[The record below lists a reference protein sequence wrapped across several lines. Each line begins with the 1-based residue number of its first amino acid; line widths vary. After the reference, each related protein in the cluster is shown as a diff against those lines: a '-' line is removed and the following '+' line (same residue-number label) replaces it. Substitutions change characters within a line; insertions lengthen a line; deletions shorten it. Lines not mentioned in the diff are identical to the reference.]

1 MGLCFRE
8 KRVGGKAMSTK
19 KEAAGRQ
26 KILVVDDEPDV
37 AYSFQRVLAEEP
49 VEVVG
54 VTSGAEGLKR
64 LKKEGYDLVLL
75 DVRIGLEHGM
85 EIFRQLR
92 KEHPRQLVIVMTAHG
107 TAQTAI
113 EAMKL
118 GAFDYI
124 LKPLEVPELISI
136 LRRALQT
143 AASMREL
150 VPGEGKQALEEKAPG
165 LIGTSPAM
173 QKIYKLVGQVARAE
187 ASVLLLGESGTGKE
201 LVARA
206 IYANSTR
213 AARPYVAINC
223 AAIPDTLLESELF
236 GHERGAFTG
245 ALTQRVGKF
254 ERADGGTIFL
264 DEIGDMP
271 LVLQAKLLRVLQD
284 GEFQR
289 LGGDQTLRT
298 QVRVVAAT
306 NQNLLAMVKE
316 KTFREDLYY
325 RIHVVQIQ
333 LPPLRER
340 AEDVLPLAEHFLKK
354 AGKGRGLKFSAAS
367 KKALQG
373 WSWPGNVRELENA
386 VTRAVVCAAAES
398 IEPGDL
404 PPEILRTGAG
414 GQEKGETGWWSL
426 VSERAGEGG
435 DKLAA
440 GEKMLVE
447 QALEK
452 ARGKVKQAAEILG
465 VTRAALRTRVERY
478 GLRSH
483 E

>member
-1 MGLCFRE
+1 
-8 KRVGGKAMSTK
+8 MSRK
-19 KEAAGRQ
+19 NSSASAQR
-26 KILVVDDEPDV
+26 ILIVDDEADV

-54 VTSGAEGLKR
+54 VTSGLEGLKR
-64 LKKEGYDLVLL
+64 LKKEAYDLVLL
-75 DVRIGLEHGM
+75 DVRIGVEHGI
-85 EIFRQLR
+85 EIFRQIR
-92 KEHPRQLVIVMTAHG
+92 KEHPKQLVIVMTAHG

-124 LKPLEVPELISI
+124 LKPFDVPELLSI

-150 VPGEGKQALEEKAPG
+150 VASEGKHLQDEKAPG
-165 LIGTSPAM
+165 LIGASSAM
-173 QKIYKLVGQVARAE
+173 QKIYKLVGQVARAD
-187 ASVLLLGESGTGKE
+187 AAVLLVGESGTGKE

-206 IYANSTR
+206 IYANSPL

-245 ALTQRVGKF
+245 ALTQRIGKF

-271 LVLQAKLLRVLQD
+271 LALQAKLLRVLQN

-298 QVRVVAAT
+298 KVRVIAAT
-306 NQNLLAMVKE
+306 NKDLTAMVKE

-340 AEDVLPLAEHFLKK
+340 AEDVLPLAEHFLKRE
-354 AGKGRGLKFSAAS
+354 GKDRGLKFSSAS

-373 WSWPGNVRELENA
+373 WRWPGNVRELENA
-386 VTRAVVCAAAES
+386 ITRAVVCAAAES

-404 PPEILRTGAG
+404 PPEILGQGLGGVTTGDWWKKVEEVAG
-414 GQEKGETGWWSL
+414 K
-426 VSERAGEGG
+426 GG
-435 DKLAA
+435 DLLAA
-440 GEKMLVE
+440 GEKLLVE
-447 QALEK
+447 RAMNES
-452 ARGKVKQAAEILG
+452 GGNVKRASEILG

-478 GLRSH
+478 NIIFNNLDSD
-483 E
+483 

>member
-1 MGLCFRE
+1 
-8 KRVGGKAMSTK
+8 MSPK
-19 KEAAGRQ
+19 KSSSAAQR
-26 KILVVDDEPDV
+26 ILIVDDEADV
-37 AYSFQRVLAEEP
+37 VYSFQRVLADEP

-54 VTSGAEGLKR
+54 VTSGLEGLKR
-64 LKKEGYDLVLL
+64 LKKEAYDLVLL
-75 DVRIGLEHGM
+75 DVRIGAEHGI
-85 EIFRQLR
+85 EIFRQIR
-92 KEHPRQLVIVMTAHG
+92 KENSRQLVIVMTAHG

-124 LKPLEVPELISI
+124 LKPFDVPELLSI

-150 VPGEGKQALEEKAPG
+150 VPTEGKHAPDEKAPG

-173 QKIYKLVGQVARAE
+173 QKIYKLVGQVARSE

-206 IYANSTR
+206 IYANSPL

-223 AAIPDTLLESELF
+223 AAIPDTLLDSELF

-245 ALTQRVGKF
+245 ALTQRIGKF

-271 LVLQAKLLRVLQD
+271 LALQAKLLRVLQN

-298 QVRVVAAT
+298 KVRVIAAT
-306 NQNLLAMVKE
+306 NKDLMAMVKE

-340 AEDVLPLAEHFLKK
+340 LEDVFPLAEHFLNR
-354 AGKGRGLKFSAAS
+354 AGKDRGLKFSTAS
-367 KKALQG
+367 KKALQS
-373 WSWPGNVRELENA
+373 WRWPGNVRELENA
-386 VTRAVVCAAAES
+386 ITRAVVCAAAES

-404 PPEILRTGAG
+404 PPEVVGVASERQVG
-414 GQEKGETGWWSL
+414 GETGWWSM
-426 VSERAGEGG
+426 VSQVAGEGG
-435 DKLAA
+435 DLLAA
-440 GEKMLVE
+440 GEKILVE
-447 QALEK
+447 KALRE
-452 ARGKVKQAAEILG
+452 ADGNVKRAAEVLG

-478 GLRSH
+478 GFQTKV
-483 E
+483 

>member
-1 MGLCFRE
+1 M
-8 KRVGGKAMSTK
+8 RVK
-19 KEAAGRQ
+19 KTTPQGQPQR
-26 KILVVDDEPDV
+26 ILVIDDEADV

-49 VEVVG
+49 VEVIG
-54 VTSGAEGLKR
+54 VTSGVEGLKR
-64 LKKEGYDLVLL
+64 LRKQPVDLVLL
-75 DVRIGLEHGM
+75 DVRIGEESGL

-124 LKPLEVPELISI
+124 LKPFDVPELLSI
-136 LRRALQT
+136 IRRALQT
-143 AASMREL
+143 AASMQDL
-150 VPGEGKQALEEKAPG
+150 VTGGAGKKVEEEKGSAPG
-165 LIGTSPAM
+165 LIGASPAM
-173 QKIYKLVGQVARAE
+173 QKIYKLVGQVARSDA
-187 ASVLLLGESGTGKE
+187 AVLLIGESGTGKE

-206 IYANSTR
+206 IYANSPR

-245 ALTQRVGKF
+245 ALTQRIGKF

-271 LVLQAKLLRVLQD
+271 LALQAKLLRVLQN

-298 QVRVVAAT
+298 QVRVIAAT
-306 NQNLLAMVKE
+306 NKDLTAMVKE

-325 RIHVVQIQ
+325 RINVVQIQ

-340 AEDVLPLAEHFLKK
+340 PEDVLPLAEHFLKRS
-354 AGKGRGLKFSAAS
+354 GQERGLKFSTAT

-373 WSWPGNVRELENA
+373 FGWPGNVRELENA
-386 VTRAVVCAAAES
+386 VVRAGVCATAEA

-404 PPEILRTGAG
+404 PPEISGARTFTAD
-414 GQEKGETGWWSL
+414 L
-426 VSERAGEGG
+426 EGG
-435 DKLAA
+435 LDWWGQVMGICGEEGDLLAA
-440 GEKMLVE
+440 GEKILVE
-447 QALEK
+447 RALQES
-452 ARGKVKQAAEILG
+452 GGNVKRAAEILG
-465 VTRAALRTRVERY
+465 ITRAALRTRVERY
-478 GLRSH
+478 GLALPVS

>member
-1 MGLCFRE
+1 
-8 KRVGGKAMSTK
+8 MSPK
-19 KEAAGRQ
+19 KSSSAAQR
-26 KILVVDDEPDV
+26 ILIVDDEADV
-37 AYSFQRVLAEEP
+37 VYSFQRVLADEP

-54 VTSGAEGLKR
+54 VTSGLEGLKR
-64 LKKEGYDLVLL
+64 LKKEAYDLVLL
-75 DVRIGLEHGM
+75 DVRIGAEHGI
-85 EIFRQLR
+85 EIFRQIR
-92 KEHPRQLVIVMTAHG
+92 KENPRQLVIVMTAHG

-124 LKPLEVPELISI
+124 LKPFDVPELLSI

-150 VPGEGKQALEEKAPG
+150 VPTEGKHAPDEKAPG

-173 QKIYKLVGQVARAE
+173 QKIYKLVGQVARSE

-206 IYANSTR
+206 IYANSPL

-245 ALTQRVGKF
+245 ALTQRIGKF

-271 LVLQAKLLRVLQD
+271 LALQAKLLRVLQN

-298 QVRVVAAT
+298 KVRVIAAT
-306 NQNLLAMVKE
+306 NKDLMAMVKE

-340 AEDVLPLAEHFLKK
+340 LEDVFPLAEHFLKR
-354 AGKGRGLKFSAAS
+354 AGKDRGLKFSTAS
-367 KKALQG
+367 KKALQS
-373 WSWPGNVRELENA
+373 WRWPGNVRELENA
-386 VTRAVVCAAAES
+386 ITRAVVCAAAES

-404 PPEILRTGAG
+404 PPEVVGVASERQVG
-414 GQEKGETGWWSL
+414 GETGWWSM
-426 VSERAGEGG
+426 VSQVAGEGG
-435 DKLAA
+435 DLLAA
-440 GEKMLVE
+440 GEKILVE
-447 QALEK
+447 KALRE
-452 ARGKVKQAAEILG
+452 ADGNVKRAAEVLG

-478 GLRSH
+478 GFQTKV
-483 E
+483 

>member
-1 MGLCFRE
+1 
-8 KRVGGKAMSTK
+8 MSHK
-19 KEAAGRQ
+19 KSSSAAQR
-26 KILVVDDEPDV
+26 ILIVDDEADV

-54 VTSGAEGLKR
+54 VTSGLEGLKR
-64 LKKEGYDLVLL
+64 LKKEAYDLVLL
-75 DVRIGLEHGM
+75 DVRIGAEHGI
-85 EIFRQLR
+85 EIFRQIR
-92 KEHPRQLVIVMTAHG
+92 KENPRQLVIVMTAHG

-124 LKPLEVPELISI
+124 LKPFDVPELLSI

-150 VPGEGKQALEEKAPG
+150 VPTEGKHAPDEKAPG

-173 QKIYKLVGQVARAE
+173 QKIYKLVGKVARSE

-206 IYANSTR
+206 IYANSPL

-245 ALTQRVGKF
+245 ALTQRIGKF

-271 LVLQAKLLRVLQD
+271 LALQAKLLRVLQN

-298 QVRVVAAT
+298 KVRVIAAT
-306 NQNLLAMVKE
+306 NKDLMAMVKE

-340 AEDVLPLAEHFLKK
+340 LEDVFPLAEHFLKR
-354 AGKGRGLKFSAAS
+354 AGKDRGLKFSTAS
-367 KKALQG
+367 KKALQS
-373 WSWPGNVRELENA
+373 WRWPGNVRELENA
-386 VTRAVVCAAAES
+386 ITRAVVCAAADS

-404 PPEILRTGAG
+404 PPEVVGAVSAREVG
-414 GQEKGETGWWSL
+414 GETGWWSM
-426 VSERAGEGG
+426 VSQVAGEGG
-435 DKLAA
+435 DLLAA
-440 GEKMLVE
+440 GEKILI
-447 QALEK
+447 EK
-452 ARGKVKQAAEILG
+452 ALREADGNVKRAAEVLG

-478 GLRSH
+478 KLH
-483 E
+483 CNTLQ

>member
-1 MGLCFRE
+1 
-8 KRVGGKAMSTK
+8 MSPK
-19 KEAAGRQ
+19 KSSSAAQR
-26 KILVVDDEPDV
+26 ILIVDDEADV
-37 AYSFQRVLAEEP
+37 VYSFQRVLADEP

-54 VTSGAEGLKR
+54 VTSGLEGLKR
-64 LKKEGYDLVLL
+64 LKKEAYDLVLL
-75 DVRIGLEHGM
+75 DVRIGAEHGI
-85 EIFRQLR
+85 EIFRQIR
-92 KEHPRQLVIVMTAHG
+92 KENSRQLVIVMTAHG

-124 LKPLEVPELISI
+124 LKPFDVPELLSI

-150 VPGEGKQALEEKAPG
+150 VPTEGKHAPDEKAPG

-173 QKIYKLVGQVARAE
+173 QKIYKLVGQVARSE

-206 IYANSTR
+206 IYANSPL

-245 ALTQRVGKF
+245 ALTQRIGKF

-271 LVLQAKLLRVLQD
+271 LALQAKLLRVLQN

-298 QVRVVAAT
+298 KVRVIAAT
-306 NQNLLAMVKE
+306 NKDLMAMVKE

-340 AEDVLPLAEHFLKK
+340 LEDVFPLAEHFLKR
-354 AGKGRGLKFSAAS
+354 AGKDRGLKFSTAS
-367 KKALQG
+367 KKALQS
-373 WSWPGNVRELENA
+373 WRWPGNVRELENA
-386 VTRAVVCAAAES
+386 ITRAVVCAAAES

-404 PPEILRTGAG
+404 PPEVVGAVSAREVG
-414 GQEKGETGWWSL
+414 GETGWWSM
-426 VSERAGEGG
+426 VSQVAGEGG
-435 DKLAA
+435 DLLAA
-440 GEKMLVE
+440 GEKILVE
-447 QALEK
+447 KALRE
-452 ARGKVKQAAEILG
+452 ADGNVKRAAEVLG

-478 GLRSH
+478 GFQTKV
-483 E
+483 

>member
-1 MGLCFRE
+1 
-8 KRVGGKAMSTK
+8 MSPK
-19 KEAAGRQ
+19 KSSSAAQR
-26 KILVVDDEPDV
+26 ILIVDDEADV
-37 AYSFQRVLAEEP
+37 VYSFQRVLADEP

-54 VTSGAEGLKR
+54 VTSGLEGLKR
-64 LKKEGYDLVLL
+64 LKKEAYDLVLL
-75 DVRIGLEHGM
+75 DVRIGAEHGI
-85 EIFRQLR
+85 EIFRQIR
-92 KEHPRQLVIVMTAHG
+92 KENPRQLVIVMTAHG

-124 LKPLEVPELISI
+124 LKPFDVPELLSI

-150 VPGEGKQALEEKAPG
+150 VPTEGKHAPDEKAPG

-173 QKIYKLVGQVARAE
+173 QKIYKLVGQVARSE

-206 IYANSTR
+206 IYANSPL

-245 ALTQRVGKF
+245 ALTQRIGKF

-271 LVLQAKLLRVLQD
+271 LALQAKLLRVLQN

-298 QVRVVAAT
+298 KVRVIAAT
-306 NQNLLAMVKE
+306 NKDLMAMVKE

-340 AEDVLPLAEHFLKK
+340 LEDVFPLAEHFLNRV
-354 AGKGRGLKFSAAS
+354 GKDRGLKFSTAS
-367 KKALQG
+367 KKALQS
-373 WSWPGNVRELENA
+373 WRWPGNVRELENA
-386 VTRAVVCAAAES
+386 ITRAVVCAAADS

-404 PPEILRTGAG
+404 PPEVVGAVSAREVG
-414 GQEKGETGWWSL
+414 GETGWWSM
-426 VSERAGEGG
+426 VSQVAGEGG
-435 DKLAA
+435 DLLAA
-440 GEKMLVE
+440 GEKILI
-447 QALEK
+447 EK
-452 ARGKVKQAAEILG
+452 ALREADGNVKRAAEVLG

-478 GLRSH
+478 KLH
-483 E
+483 CNTLQ

>member
-1 MGLCFRE
+1 
-8 KRVGGKAMSTK
+8 MSPK
-19 KEAAGRQ
+19 KSSSAAQR
-26 KILVVDDEPDV
+26 ILIVDDEADV
-37 AYSFQRVLAEEP
+37 VYSFQRVLADEP

-54 VTSGAEGLKR
+54 VTSGLEGLKR
-64 LKKEGYDLVLL
+64 LKKEAYDLVLL
-75 DVRIGLEHGM
+75 DVRIGAEHGI
-85 EIFRQLR
+85 EIFRQIR
-92 KEHPRQLVIVMTAHG
+92 KENPRQLVIVMTAHG

-124 LKPLEVPELISI
+124 LKPFDVPELLSI

-150 VPGEGKQALEEKAPG
+150 VPTEGKHAPDEKAPG

-173 QKIYKLVGQVARAE
+173 QKIYKLVGQVARSE

-206 IYANSTR
+206 IYANSPL

-245 ALTQRVGKF
+245 ALTQRIGKF

-271 LVLQAKLLRVLQD
+271 LALQAKLLRVLQN

-298 QVRVVAAT
+298 KVRVIAAT
-306 NQNLLAMVKE
+306 NKDLMAMVKE

-340 AEDVLPLAEHFLKK
+340 LEDVFPLAEHFLKR
-354 AGKGRGLKFSAAS
+354 AGKDRGLKFSTAS
-367 KKALQG
+367 KKALQS
-373 WSWPGNVRELENA
+373 WRWPGNVRELENA
-386 VTRAVVCAAAES
+386 ITRAVVCAAADS

-404 PPEILRTGAG
+404 PPEVVGAVSAREVG
-414 GQEKGETGWWSL
+414 GETGWWSM
-426 VSERAGEGG
+426 VSQVAGEGG
-435 DKLAA
+435 DLLAA
-440 GEKMLVE
+440 GEKILI
-447 QALEK
+447 EK
-452 ARGKVKQAAEILG
+452 ALREADGNVKRAAEVLG

-478 GLRSH
+478 GFQTKV
-483 E
+483 

>member
-1 MGLCFRE
+1 
-8 KRVGGKAMSTK
+8 MSPK
-19 KEAAGRQ
+19 KSSSAAQR
-26 KILVVDDEPDV
+26 ILIVDDEADV
-37 AYSFQRVLAEEP
+37 VYSFQRVLADEP

-54 VTSGAEGLKR
+54 VTSGLEGLKR
-64 LKKEGYDLVLL
+64 LKKEAYDLVLL
-75 DVRIGLEHGM
+75 DVRIGAEHGI
-85 EIFRQLR
+85 EIFRQIR
-92 KEHPRQLVIVMTAHG
+92 KENSRQLVIVMTAHG

-124 LKPLEVPELISI
+124 LKPFDVPELLSI

-150 VPGEGKQALEEKAPG
+150 VPTEGKHAPDEKAPG

-173 QKIYKLVGQVARAE
+173 QKIYKLVGQVARSE

-206 IYANSTR
+206 IYANSPL

-245 ALTQRVGKF
+245 ALTQRIGKF

-271 LVLQAKLLRVLQD
+271 LALQAKLLRVLQN

-298 QVRVVAAT
+298 KVRVIAAT
-306 NQNLLAMVKE
+306 NKDLMAMVKE

-340 AEDVLPLAEHFLKK
+340 LEDVFPLAEHFLKR
-354 AGKGRGLKFSAAS
+354 AGKDRGLKFSTAS
-367 KKALQG
+367 KKALQS
-373 WSWPGNVRELENA
+373 WRWPGNVRELENA
-386 VTRAVVCAAAES
+386 ITRAVVCAAADS

-404 PPEILRTGAG
+404 PPEVVGAVSAREVG
-414 GQEKGETGWWSL
+414 GETGWWSM
-426 VSERAGEGG
+426 VSQVAGEGG
-435 DKLAA
+435 DLLAA
-440 GEKMLVE
+440 GEKILI
-447 QALEK
+447 EK
-452 ARGKVKQAAEILG
+452 ALREADGNVKRAAEVLG

-478 GLRSH
+478 KLH
-483 E
+483 CNTLQ

>member
-1 MGLCFRE
+1 
-8 KRVGGKAMSTK
+8 MSRK
-19 KEAAGRQ
+19 NSSASAQ
-26 KILVVDDEPDV
+26 KILIVDDESDV

-54 VTSGAEGLKR
+54 VTSGLEGLKR
-64 LKKEGYDLVLL
+64 LKKEAYDLVLL
-75 DVRIGLEHGM
+75 DVRIGTEHGI
-85 EIFRQLR
+85 EIFRQIR
-92 KEHPRQLVIVMTAHG
+92 KEHPKQLVIVMTAHG
-107 TAQTAI
+107 TAQTAT

-124 LKPLEVPELISI
+124 LKPFDVPELLSI

-150 VPGEGKQALEEKAPG
+150 VASEGKHLQDEKAPG
-165 LIGTSPAM
+165 LIGASSAM
-173 QKIYKLVGQVARAE
+173 QKIYKLVGQVARAD
-187 ASVLLLGESGTGKE
+187 AAVLLVGESGTGKE

-206 IYANSTR
+206 IYANSPL

-245 ALTQRVGKF
+245 ALTQRIGKF

-271 LVLQAKLLRVLQD
+271 LALQAKLLRVLQN

-298 QVRVVAAT
+298 KVRVIAAT
-306 NQNLLAMVKE
+306 NKDLAAMVKE

-340 AEDVLPLAEHFLKK
+340 AEDVLPLAEHFLKRE
-354 AGKGRGLKFSAAS
+354 GKDRGLKFSSAS
-367 KKALQG
+367 KKALQS
-373 WSWPGNVRELENA
+373 WRWPGNVRELENA
-386 VTRAVVCAAAES
+386 ITRAVVCAAAES

-404 PPEILRTGAG
+404 PPEVVGAATTTQVG
-414 GQEKGETGWWSL
+414 GETGWWSM
-426 VSERAGEGG
+426 VSQVAGEGG
-435 DKLAA
+435 DLLAA
-440 GEKMLVE
+440 GEKILVE
-447 QALEK
+447 KALRE
-452 ARGKVKQAAEILG
+452 ANGNVKRAAEVLG

-478 GLRSH
+478 NLH
-483 E
+483 CNALQ

>member
-1 MGLCFRE
+1 
-8 KRVGGKAMSTK
+8 MSPK
-19 KEAAGRQ
+19 KSSSAAQR
-26 KILVVDDEPDV
+26 ILIVDDEADV
-37 AYSFQRVLAEEP
+37 VYSFQRVLADEP

-54 VTSGAEGLKR
+54 VTSGLEGLKR
-64 LKKEGYDLVLL
+64 LKKEAYDLVLL
-75 DVRIGLEHGM
+75 DVRIGAEHGI
-85 EIFRQLR
+85 EIFRQIR
-92 KEHPRQLVIVMTAHG
+92 KENPRQLVIVMTAHG

-124 LKPLEVPELISI
+124 LKPFDVPELLSI

-150 VPGEGKQALEEKAPG
+150 VPTEGKHAPDEKAPG

-173 QKIYKLVGQVARAE
+173 QKIYKLVGQVSRSE

-206 IYANSTR
+206 IYANSPL

-245 ALTQRVGKF
+245 AFTQRIGKF

-271 LVLQAKLLRVLQD
+271 LALQAKLLRVLQN

-298 QVRVVAAT
+298 KVRVIAAT
-306 NQNLLAMVKE
+306 NKDLMAMVRE

-340 AEDVLPLAEHFLKK
+340 LEDVFPLAEHFLNRV
-354 AGKGRGLKFSAAS
+354 GKDRGLKFSTAS
-367 KKALQG
+367 KKALQS
-373 WSWPGNVRELENA
+373 WRWPGNVRELENA
-386 VTRAVVCAAAES
+386 ITRAVVCAAAES

-404 PPEILRTGAG
+404 PPEVVGVASERQVG
-414 GQEKGETGWWSL
+414 GETGWWSM
-426 VSERAGEGG
+426 VSQVAGEGG
-435 DKLAA
+435 DLLAA
-440 GEKMLVE
+440 GEKILVE
-447 QALEK
+447 KALRE
-452 ARGKVKQAAEILG
+452 ADGNVKRAAEVLG

-478 GLRSH
+478 GFKTKV
-483 E
+483 

>member
-1 MGLCFRE
+1 
-8 KRVGGKAMSTK
+8 MSPK
-19 KEAAGRQ
+19 KSSSAAQR
-26 KILVVDDEPDV
+26 ILIVDDEADV
-37 AYSFQRVLAEEP
+37 VYSFQRVLADEP

-54 VTSGAEGLKR
+54 VTSGLEGLKR
-64 LKKEGYDLVLL
+64 LKKEAYDLVLL
-75 DVRIGLEHGM
+75 DVRIGAEHGI
-85 EIFRQLR
+85 EIFRQIR
-92 KEHPRQLVIVMTAHG
+92 KENPRQLVIVMTAHG

-124 LKPLEVPELISI
+124 LKPFDVPELLSI

-150 VPGEGKQALEEKAPG
+150 VPTEGKHAPDEKAPG

-173 QKIYKLVGQVARAE
+173 QKIYKLVGQVARSE

-206 IYANSTR
+206 IYANSPL

-245 ALTQRVGKF
+245 ALTQRIGKF

-271 LVLQAKLLRVLQD
+271 LALQAKLLRVLQN

-298 QVRVVAAT
+298 KVRVIAAT
-306 NQNLLAMVKE
+306 NKDLMAMVKE

-340 AEDVLPLAEHFLKK
+340 LEDVFPLAEHFLNR
-354 AGKGRGLKFSAAS
+354 AGKDRGLKFSTAS
-367 KKALQG
+367 KKALQS
-373 WSWPGNVRELENA
+373 WRWPGNVRELENA
-386 VTRAVVCAAAES
+386 ITRAVVCAAAES

-404 PPEILRTGAG
+404 PPEVSGVASERQVG
-414 GQEKGETGWWSL
+414 GETGWWSM
-426 VSERAGEGG
+426 VSQVAGEGG
-435 DKLAA
+435 DLLAA
-440 GEKMLVE
+440 GEKILI
-447 QALEK
+447 EK
-452 ARGKVKQAAEILG
+452 ALREADGNVKRAAEVLG

-478 GLRSH
+478 KLH
-483 E
+483 CNTLQ

>member
-1 MGLCFRE
+1 
-8 KRVGGKAMSTK
+8 MSRK
-19 KEAAGRQ
+19 NSSASAQR
-26 KILVVDDEPDV
+26 ILIVDDEADV

-54 VTSGAEGLKR
+54 VTSGLEGLKR
-64 LKKEGYDLVLL
+64 LKKEAYDLVLL
-75 DVRIGLEHGM
+75 DVRIGTEHGI
-85 EIFRQLR
+85 EIFRQIR
-92 KEHPRQLVIVMTAHG
+92 KEHPKQLVIVMTAHG

-124 LKPLEVPELISI
+124 LKPFDVPELLSI

-150 VPGEGKQALEEKAPG
+150 AASEGKHLQDEKAPG
-165 LIGTSPAM
+165 LIGASSAM
-173 QKIYKLVGQVARAE
+173 QKIYKLVGQVARAD
-187 ASVLLLGESGTGKE
+187 AAVLLVGESGTGKE

-206 IYANSTR
+206 IYANSPLV
-213 AARPYVAINC
+213 ARPYVAINC

-245 ALTQRVGKF
+245 ALTQRIGKF

-271 LVLQAKLLRVLQD
+271 LALQAKLLRVLQN

-298 QVRVVAAT
+298 KVRVIAAT
-306 NQNLLAMVKE
+306 NKDLTAMVKE

-325 RIHVVQIQ
+325 RIHVVQIR

-340 AEDVLPLAEHFLKK
+340 AEDVLPLAEHFLKRE
-354 AGKGRGLKFSAAS
+354 GKDRGLKFSSAS
-367 KKALQG
+367 KKALQS
-373 WSWPGNVRELENA
+373 WRWPGNVRELENA
-386 VTRAVVCAAAES
+386 ITRAVVCAAAES

-404 PPEILRTGAG
+404 PPEVVGAASARQVG
-414 GQEKGETGWWSL
+414 GETGWWSM
-426 VSERAGEGG
+426 VSQVAGEGG
-435 DKLAA
+435 DLLAA
-440 GEKMLVE
+440 GEKILVE
-447 QALEK
+447 KALQE
-452 ARGKVKQAAEILG
+452 ANGNVKRAAEVLG

-478 GLRSH
+478 NLDCNALH
-483 E
+483 